1 MDKRLQRSRER
12 VLAAAFDLLVASG
25 IGGFSVDE
33 VARRSGVAK
42 TTIYRQ
48 WPTREALVADACW
61 RMVAEQEEETP
72 DAGSVEAD
80 VEAILS
86 EIGRLLWTANW
97 AAVVPSVIDAAE
109 RDPEFGEIHARI
121 QDGHAAPLKAVLERG
136 VTRGELGPDAD
147 VAVLAA
153 ALLGPLFYRRWFS
166 RQPID
171 EAFVQ
176 SLVRQVLRSPG
187 TGR

>member
-1 MDKRLQRSRER
+1 VDKRLERSRER
-12 VLAAAFDLLVASG
+12 VLTAAYDLLVASG

-72 DAGSVEAD
+72 DTGEFESD

-86 EIGRLLWTANW
+86 EIGRMLWSANW

-109 RDPEFGEIHARI
+109 RDADFAEIHARI
-121 QDGHAAPLKAVLERG
+121 QEGHAAPLKTVLERG
-136 VTRGELGPDAD
+136 MARGELAAGAD

-171 EAFVQ
+171 EAFVR
-176 SLVRQVLRSPG
+176 SLVLQVLRTRSRRP
-187 TGR
+187 